1 MTILSIIALTV
12 GIVGVA
18 FGAKCY
24 YELWKWARLCQRGRI
39 VIAYNRKVQ
48 INAPLTEWLQ
58 WTRMLKGD
66 EQSNGRVVYRANKMS
81 VAILCPKQADSTTV
95 QTVKP
100 KSPVMNGNGKVAA

>member
-1 MTILSIIALTV
+1 MTTLSIIALTV
-12 GIVGVA
+12 GIVGLA
-18 FGAKCY
+18 FGGKCY
-24 YELWKWARLCQRGRI
+24 FELWKWAKLCQRGRI

-81 VAILCPKQADSTTV
+81 VAILCPKHADTTKV
-95 QTVKP
+95 KTVKP
-100 KSPVMNGNGKVAA
+100 QNPAVKEDGKVAA